1 MGRVA
6 AGVGFAVAGAVVCG
20 AGGYAAYALVGG
32 PTPGGPKATAVVTGP
47 PTAGEAAKGAEAFLK
62 AWADGDY
69 EEAGRLTDRP
79 ESAVVALTR
88 FRTELKPTAVS
99 LALGGT
105 APASSSASPAP
116 SASPSAATEVP
127 LAFRAEVRLPD
138 AAQPWRYDGAFT
150 MVRGRDGR
158 VVVRWSPDVV
168 HPRLT
173 GARDLMVRPITAS
186 PSQVVDRKGRPVG
199 EFPSVK
205 AVLGQ
210 IRFEGTEDPG
220 SAGRGVV
227 AVQQGSPSAA
237 EQLFTITEPKDAA
250 KRRLTLDAD
259 LQRAAEAAVAARTT
273 PASIVAVE
281 PSTGHVLAFANNP
294 ARGQNRAF
302 GATLAPGSTMKV
314 VTAAALLEGGLTP
327 DSPLP
332 CPATTT
338 VSGRTVPNDF
348 PDARPGY
355 TLKDDFA
362 QSCNTAFLDAG
373 GTRLKGA
380 AMPGLAREV
389 FGLGLVWQTGI
400 DTFDTSVPVESNPAE
415 AAMALIGQG
424 RIQTNALAMASV
436 SATVQS
442 GTFRQPVL
450 IPGLPQQKAAR
461 TLGARPLNDLRAMM
475 RRTAESG
482 TASGALRGIAG
493 AAGKTGTAEVN
504 GQPKP
509 NSWFTG
515 YRGDLAVAAEVQAG
529 GHGSDAAA
537 PAAASLLRIGNGG
550 R

>member
-1 MGRVA
+1 MA
-6 AGVGFAVAGAVVCG
+6 AGMGFAVAGAIVCG

-32 PTPGGPKATAVVTGP
+32 PTPGGPKVPAVVVTGP
-47 PTAGEAAKGAEAFLK
+47 PTAAEAAKGAEAFLK

-79 ESAVVALTR
+79 EPAIVALTR

-99 LALGGT
+99 LALGG
-105 APASSSASPAP
+105 PVP
-116 SASPSAATEVP
+116 SASPSPSSFVTTPPVSDREVP

-138 AAQPWRYDGAFT
+138 AAQPWRYEGAFT

-158 VVVRWSPDVV
+158 VVVHWSPDVV
-168 HPRLT
+168 HPKLT
-173 GARDLMVRPITAS
+173 GTKELSVRPISSS

-199 EFPSVK
+199 EFPSVR

-210 IRFEGTEDPG
+210 IRFTGTEDPG

-227 AVQQGSPSAA
+227 AFAQGSSSPG
-237 EQLFTITEPKDAA
+237 EQLFTITEPKSGAQ
-250 KRRLTLDAD
+250 RRLTLDAD

-294 ARGQNRAF
+294 AQGQNRAF
-302 GATLAPGSTMKV
+302 GANQAPGSTMKV
-314 VTAAALLEGGLTP
+314 VTAAGLLEAGLTP

-332 CPATTT
+332 CPPTTT
-338 VSGRTVPNDF
+338 VSGRTVRNDF
-348 PDARPGY
+348 TDPRPGY
-355 TLKDDFA
+355 TFKDDFA

-373 GTRLKGA
+373 GDRLKGA
-380 AMPGLAREV
+380 AMPTLAREV

-400 DTFDTSVPVESNPAE
+400 DTFDTAVPVEGNPAE

-424 RIQTNALAMASV
+424 RVQTNALAMASV

-450 IPGLPQQKAAR
+450 IPGLPQPRSAR
-461 TLGARPLNDLRAMM
+461 TLGAQPLKDLRSMM

-482 TASGALRGIAG
+482 TAAGALRGISG

-515 YRGDLAVAAEVQAG
+515 YCGDLAVAAEVQAG
-529 GHGSDAAA
+529 GHGAEAAA
-537 PAAASLLRIGNGG
+537 PAAAALLRIGNT